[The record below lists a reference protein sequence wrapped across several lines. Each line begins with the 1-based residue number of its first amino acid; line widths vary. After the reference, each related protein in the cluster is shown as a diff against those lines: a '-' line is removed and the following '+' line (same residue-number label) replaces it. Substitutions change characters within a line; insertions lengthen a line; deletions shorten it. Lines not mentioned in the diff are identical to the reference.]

1 MVVQPLVEPD
11 VEVQPLAEH
20 FVKETPKI
28 FTEFNTILNTDNN
41 TNNKNISYLEKMSNN
56 IFSFN
61 TNINKFRQN
70 MNMKMK
76 IKMNMNMR
84 MNMKMI

>member
-1 MVVQPLVEPD
+1 MEPIIESEPVVEQESV
-11 VEVQPLAEH
+11 
-20 FVKETPKI
+20 VKETPKI
-28 FTEFNTILNTDNN
+28 FTEFNTILNIDNN
-41 TNNKNISYLEKMSNN
+41 TDNKNNISYLEKMSNN

-70 MNMKMK
+70 MKMK